1 MFFFVDRFDKLQTVE
16 MFPSLDK
23 LARHALE
30 KLGITLELG
39 KDPIQ
44 LAQENLGNR
53 GKVVTVP
60 NAFKMIANTEGEA
73 AQELAAQFY
82 QAVERARK

>member
-1 MFFFVDRFDKLQTVE
+1 MFFFVDKFDKIQTVE
-16 MFPSLDK
+16 MFPSLEK

-30 KLGITLELG
+30 KLGVTLELG
-39 KDPIQ
+39 KDPIK
-44 LAQENLGNR
+44 LAQESLGNR
-53 GKVVTVP
+53 GKVVTIS

-82 QAVERARK
+82 QAVERAKK